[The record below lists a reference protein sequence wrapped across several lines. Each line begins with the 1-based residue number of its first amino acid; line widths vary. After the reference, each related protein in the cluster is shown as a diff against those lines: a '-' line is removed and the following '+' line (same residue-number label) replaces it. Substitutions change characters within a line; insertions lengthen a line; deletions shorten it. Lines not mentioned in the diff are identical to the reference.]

1 MLPLCFDAR
10 RGVKNKSMILVVS
23 PLKALMMD
31 QVSAIR
37 RLVLSA
43 VCVTDKEC
51 TTNSEVT
58 EGLQKG
64 EYQIVFISPEVLF
77 LATEWKTLLGSEFTY
92 LI

>member
-1 MLPLCFDAR
+1 MFVSLPAGFGISLSYIMLPLCFDAR
-10 RGVKNKSMILVVS
+10 RGVKKKSMILVVS

-51 TTNSEVT
+51 ATNSEVT

-64 EYQIVFISPEVLF
+64 EYQTVFINPEYC
-77 LATEWKTLLGSEFTY
+77 S
-92 LI
+92 